1 MGKGK
6 RGKWKQRK
14 KLERLTHVGP
24 PDVVLGLPDWH
35 REQGPEEGLSRD
47 VLPGAVPC
55 DVELSFC
62 FLKGVRSF
70 FWAFRVF
77 FRFRVFFLSFRREKN
92 SKELTWGSRWSV
104 RRQSASGNGSNSS
117 LRFARNWG
125 RGGRGGGEDQ
135 VSSEVEK
142 GATEKKKEKE
152 KKGGK
157 RRGEKE
163 GDSRSTLSLKPTR
176 QVRGERPR
184 RPLRQQPHEPV
195 PVAVAERGVV
205 RGAAPGRAPPAAVVR
220 LEGGSLRGLRPG
232 REGKK

>member
-70 FWAFRVF
+70 FFGLFEFFFVF
-77 FRFRVFFLSFRREKN
+77 GFSFFLFVGKKTQKN
-92 SKELTWGSRWSV
+92 SPGDLVGAFV
-104 RRQSASGNGSNSS
+104 GNQPVVMVQIHLFV
-117 LRFARNWG
+117 LREI
-125 RGGRGGGEDQ
+125 GGGGGE
-135 VSSEVEK
+135 EE
-142 GATEKKKEKE
+142 E
-152 KKGGK
+152 
-157 RRGEKE
+157 R
-163 GDSRSTLSLKPTR
+163 TR
-176 QVRGERPR
+176 
-184 RPLRQQPHEPV
+184 
-195 PVAVAERGVV
+195 
-205 RGAAPGRAPPAAVVR
+205 
-220 LEGGSLRGLRPG
+220 
-232 REGKK
+232 

>member
-70 FWAFRVF
+70 FLGFSSF
-77 FRFRVFFLSFRREKN
+77 FSFSGFLSFF
-92 SKELTWGSRWSV
+92 
-104 RRQSASGNGSNSS
+104 SS
-117 LRFARNWG
+117 
-125 RGGRGGGEDQ
+125 
-135 VSSEVEK
+135 
-142 GATEKKKEKE
+142 
-152 KKGGK
+152 
-157 RRGEKE
+157 
-163 GDSRSTLSLKPTR
+163 
-176 QVRGERPR
+176 
-184 RPLRQQPHEPV
+184 
-195 PVAVAERGVV
+195 
-205 RGAAPGRAPPAAVVR
+205 
-220 LEGGSLRGLRPG
+220 
-232 REGKK
+232 GKKLKRTHLGISLERS